1 MNRIKFSIVLDH
13 KQDVFREIEIDEND
27 SLMLFHQIIVHSF
40 QLSEGEM
47 AAFYFT
53 DDDWSQEDEIP
64 LVSMDDSITEMSQ
77 IKVKD
82 VFKSPDSKM
91 LYINDFL
98 LLWRFMITVEQIT
111 ENEKGQQAKEVLKFG
126 EMPLD
131 APSIQFVSENEDNED
146 EDGEEND
153 LFYDGDLNEFEE
165 FNEY

>member
-47 AAFYFT
+47 AAFYFI

-82 VFKSPDSKM
+82 VFK
-91 LYINDFL
+91 
-98 LLWRFMITVEQIT
+98 
-111 ENEKGQQAKEVLKFG
+111 
-126 EMPLD
+126 
-131 APSIQFVSENEDNED
+131 
-146 EDGEEND
+146 
-153 LFYDGDLNEFEE
+153 
-165 FNEY
+165 

>member
-27 SLMLFHQIIVHSF
+27 SLMFFHQIIVHSF

-98 LLWRFMITVEQIT
+98 LLWRYMITVEQIT

-146 EDGEEND
+146 EDGEEDD

>member
-13 KQDVFREIEIDEND
+13 KQDVFREIEIDGKE
-27 SLMLFHQIIVHSF
+27 SLMKLHETIVQSF

-53 DDDWSQEDEIP
+53 DEDWNQEDEIP

-77 IKVKD
+77 IKIKD
-82 VFKSPDSKM
+82 VFKSDDSKM
-91 LYINDFL
+91 IYINDFL
-98 LLWRFMITVEQIT
+98 LFWRFMITIEQTFET
-111 ENEKGQQAKEVLKFG
+111 EESQQAKEVLKFG

-131 APSIQFVSENEDNED
+131 APSIQFISENEEED
-146 EDGEEND
+146 EEDQEDD
-153 LFYDGDLNEFEE
+153 LFYDGNLNEFEE

>member
-13 KQDVFREIEIDEND
+13 KQDVFREIEIDETD
-27 SLMLFHQIIVHSF
+27 SLILLHQIIVQSF

-53 DDDWSQEDEIP
+53 DEEWNQEDEIP
-64 LVSMDDSITEMSQ
+64 LVSMDESITEMSQ

-82 VFKSPDSKM
+82 VFKSEDSKM

-98 LLWRFMITVEQIT
+98 LFWRFMITVEQIT
-111 ENEKGQQAKEVLKFG
+111 ENESPKQAKEVLKFG

-131 APSIQFVSENEDNED
+131 APSIQFISENDQED
-146 EDGEEND
+146 EDEEDND

>member
-13 KQDVFREIEIDEND
+13 KQDVFREIEIDETD
-27 SLMLFHQIIVHSF
+27 SLMLFHQIIVQSF

-53 DDDWSQEDEIP
+53 DEEWNQEDEIP

-82 VFKSPDSKM
+82 VFKSEDSKM

-98 LLWRFMITVEQIT
+98 LFWRFMITVEQIT
-111 ENEKGQQAKEVLKFG
+111 ETESPKQAQEVLKFG

-131 APSIQFVSENEDNED
+131 APPIQFISENDQEEK
-146 EDGEEND
+146 DGEEDD

>member
-1 MNRIKFSIVLDH
+1 MSRIKFSIVLDH

-27 SLMLFHQIIVHSF
+27 SLMLFHQIIVQSF

-53 DDDWSQEDEIP
+53 DEDWNQEDEIP

-77 IKVKD
+77 VKIRD
-82 VFKSPDSKM
+82 VFKSEDSKM

-98 LLWRFMITVEQIT
+98 LFWRFMITVEQIT
-111 ENEKGQQAKEVLKFG
+111 KTENTNPSKEVLKFG

-131 APSIQFVSENEDNED
+131 APSIQFVSENEED
-146 EDGEEND
+146 EDREEDD

>member
-13 KQDVFREIEIDEND
+13 KQDVFREIEIDETD
-27 SLMLFHQIIVHSF
+27 SLMLFHQIIVQSF

-53 DDDWSQEDEIP
+53 DDEWNQEDEIP
-64 LVSMDDSITEMSQ
+64 LVSMDDTITEMSQ
-77 IKVKD
+77 IKIKD
-82 VFKSPDSKM
+82 VFKSEDSKM

-98 LLWRFMITVEQIT
+98 LFWRFMITIEQIT
-111 ENEKGQQAKEVLKFG
+111 QTERPKQAQEVLKFG
-126 EMPLD
+126 QMPLD
-131 APSIQFVSENEDNED
+131 APAIQFISENDQEEK
-146 EDGEEND
+146 DGEEDD

>member
-1 MNRIKFSIVLDH
+1 
-13 KQDVFREIEIDEND
+13 
-27 SLMLFHQIIVHSF
+27 
-40 QLSEGEM
+40 
-47 AAFYFT
+47 
-53 DDDWSQEDEIP
+53 
-64 LVSMDDSITEMSQ
+64 
-77 IKVKD
+77 
-82 VFKSPDSKM
+82 M

-146 EDGEEND
+146 EDGEEDD